1 MSEENDWVSNLD
13 GFTGTEAYHPWSILF
28 RKAVLTDGA
37 KYLADKAGA
46 YWLMDVIASHQ
57 VLLLKNKEH
66 WFQVWHIEVGDNN
79 NAVITCD
86 DGNGNV
92 LARQEIEYTNFPI
105 KSYELYA
112 IFDGNNLVI
121 LLKSEY

>member
-46 YWLMDVIASHQ
+46 YWLMDVI
-57 VLLLKNKEH
+57 
-66 WFQVWHIEVGDNN
+66 
-79 NAVITCD
+79 